1 MEEHQDFKIPV
12 YVAFT
17 KEILVAGVPADMA
30 IVLLAGMV
38 FALGIFR
45 NMPVFLFML
54 VIYIALWLT
63 IKFSPKFDTKI
74 LKILGRMKLKKY
86 INP

>member
-1 MEEHQDFKIPV
+1 MEEHPNYRIPV

-17 KEILVAGVPADMA
+17 KEILIAGVPADMA

-45 NMPVFLFML
+45 NITAFLFML
-54 VIYIALWLT
+54 ILYIGLWLA

-74 LKILGRMKLKKY
+74 LKILGRIKLKKY